1 MTDARHEV
9 TAERGV
15 RVALADD
22 DVLLREGIAS
32 LLEQHGFEVIG
43 QAGDGT
49 ELLRLVREEK
59 PNFVI
64 VDIRMPPAHATEGLE
79 AARVIRRE
87 FPEVAILVLSAHVE
101 VYEAME
107 LLAGGERIGYVLKNR
122 VTHVDEFIDTLL
134 RIARGGSV
142 VDPSLIQELVTAR
155 RKDDPL
161 EALTPRERETLSLMA
176 EGYSNSGIARRLSV
190 TEGTIEKH
198 VNSILMKLELTES
211 QDDHRRVL
219 AVITFLDAR

>member
-1 MTDARHEV
+1 MTDTRNEAM
-9 TAERGV
+9 AEIAV
-15 RVALADD
+15 RVVLADD
-22 DVLLREGIAS
+22 DVLLREGLAS
-32 LLEQHGFEVIG
+32 LLEQHGFEMIG

-49 ELLRLVREEK
+49 ELLALVREHE
-59 PNFVI
+59 PDFVI
-64 VDIRMPPAHATEGLE
+64 VDIRMPPSHSTEGLE
-79 AARVIRRE
+79 AARVIRQE
-87 FPEVAILVLSAHVE
+87 FPGIAILVLSAHVE

-155 RKDDPL
+155 RRNDPL

-176 EGYSNSGIARRLSV
+176 EGYSNAGIARRLSV

-198 VNSILMKLELTES
+198 VNSILMKLALTES

>member
-1 MTDARHEV
+1 
-9 TAERGV
+9 
-15 RVALADD
+15 
-22 DVLLREGIAS
+22 
-32 LLEQHGFEVIG
+32 
-43 QAGDGT
+43 
-49 ELLRLVREEK
+49 
-59 PNFVI
+59 
-64 VDIRMPPAHATEGLE
+64 
-79 AARVIRRE
+79 
-87 FPEVAILVLSAHVE
+87 VLSAHVE